1 MKHRYIAKSLNGSLV
16 KGTIESDNTDE
27 LALKLRE
34 REMFLIKSRRIW
46 SLGEFSSKPNMKT
59 ISLFCKQFSICIKSG
74 ITICDTLNLL
84 YEQILHK
91 SIRNSLISIRENVQ
105 KGNTLHLS
113 MKKTINVYPEFMI
126 NMIYLGEESGKLDI
140 ILEELSQYYEKEH
153 RLIKKI
159 IHSMIYPCTVF
170 ITLMLV
176 SLFLFVKV
184 IPVFVENLN
193 SLQGSIPLMTRIVL
207 GISNFLCDN
216 LLWIFLI
223 MLILVFSS
231 IEYYKTESGKLFF
244 HKFKFTCPI
253 LGKVYKRL
261 IYTRFSRGLNILIG
275 SGIGLI
281 KSFEI
286 IHDVIDNNYF
296 KLKLKM
302 VLNDI
307 KKGEE
312 ISKSLN
318 SMDIFPEF
326 FVAMIKIGE
335 ETGNLEQM
343 FLNAADIFYE
353 DAQENV
359 EKATTLI
366 EPILIIFLGIIIG
379 TIVLSVMLP
388 MLSVMD
394 SVGRL

>member
-1 MKHRYIAKSLNGSLV
+1 MKYRYIAKTLNGRLI
-16 KGTIESDNTDE
+16 KGNIESDSTDE
-27 LALKLRE
+27 LALRLRE
-34 REMFLIKSRRIW
+34 REIFLIKSRRI
-46 SLGEFSSKPNMKT
+46 GRVAEFSSKPNMKT
-59 ISLFCKQFSICIKSG
+59 ISLLCKQFSICIKSG
-74 ITICDTLNLL
+74 IPICDTLNLL
-84 YEQILHK
+84 YEQMLHK

-105 KGNTLHLS
+105 KGNTLHFS

-176 SLFLFVKV
+176 SLFLFIKV

-193 SLQGSIPLMTRIVL
+193 SLQGSIPLMTRVVL
-207 GISNFLCDN
+207 GISNFLCN
-216 LLWIFLI
+216 NFLWIFLI
-223 MLILVFSS
+223 ILILVFSFM
-231 IEYYKTESGKLFF
+231 EYYKTESGKLCF

-253 LGKVYKRL
+253 LGQVYKTL
-261 IYTRFSRGLNILIG
+261 IYTRFSRGLNILLG

-281 KSFEI
+281 QSFEI

-296 KLKLKM
+296 KLKLKI
-302 VLNDI
+302 VFNDI

-312 ISKSLN
+312 LSKSLN
-318 SMDIFPEF
+318 SMNIFPKF

-353 DAQENV
+353 DAEENV

-394 SVGRL
+394 SAGKF